1 MIQMQAVYEPVF
13 SRFLLHLYR
22 WDCALVNYLRFL
34 PDLCSKARPK
44 SYFLYKTL
52 FISLFF
58 YLPFF
63 LKIKLMRDHLCSKEH
78 AINLTWLLLSS
89 SEYVRTTQIK
99 KQNYYNVICSGI
111 DRCKAI
117 WQKRD
122 KVIYSVKVNEISYN
136 NNYKKNKN
144 SKHAWYLL

>member
-1 MIQMQAVYEPVF
+1 
-13 SRFLLHLYR
+13 
-22 WDCALVNYLRFL
+22 
-34 PDLCSKARPK
+34 
-44 SYFLYKTL
+44 
-52 FISLFF
+52 
-58 YLPFF
+58 
-63 LKIKLMRDHLCSKEH
+63 MRDHLCSKEH